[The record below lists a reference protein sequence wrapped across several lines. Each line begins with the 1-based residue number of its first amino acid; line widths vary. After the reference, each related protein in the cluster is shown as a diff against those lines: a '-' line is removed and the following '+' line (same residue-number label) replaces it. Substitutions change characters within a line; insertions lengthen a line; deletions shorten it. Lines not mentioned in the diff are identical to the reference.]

1 MRTFDIGVHVLCLMV
16 CFIVRCMVVLCVWNR
31 FVNLGCDTFTIFSI
45 NLQYDYGCVACCGIY
60 YDFFTKNGLF
70 RR

>member
-1 MRTFDIGVHVLCLMV
+1 MRTYIEGVHVLCLMV
-16 CFIVRCMVVLCVWNR
+16 CFIARYMVVLCAWNR
-31 FVNLGCDTFTIFSI
+31 FANLRCGIFTIFSI
-45 NLQYDYGCVACCGIY
+45 NLQYGYDCVACCGIY